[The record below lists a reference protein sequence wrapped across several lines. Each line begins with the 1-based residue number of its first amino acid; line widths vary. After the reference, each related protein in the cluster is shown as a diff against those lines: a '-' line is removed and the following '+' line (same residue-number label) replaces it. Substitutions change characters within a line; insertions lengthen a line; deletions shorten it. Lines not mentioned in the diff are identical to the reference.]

1 MSQKTSINVEPLMC
15 AIGPESRNEPR
26 GQLGDLRALDSRCLG
41 CWRLLGPGDAA
52 ASPARVMIGD
62 ARLTAREIDVLR
74 LLSLGYTHASAAS
87 RLGLSAHTVTSH
99 VKKIYAKLGVHAA
112 GAAVMRAMKLGIIE

>member
-1 MSQKTSINVEPLMC
+1 MSQKTSINVEPLTC

-26 GQLGDLRALDSRCLG
+26 GQLEDLRALDSRCLG
-41 CWRLLGPGDAA
+41 CWRLLRPGDAA

-74 LLSLGYTHASAAS
+74 LLSLGYTYASAAR
-87 RLGLSAHTVTSH
+87 RLGLS
-99 VKKIYAKLGVHAA
+99 AKLGVHAA

>member
-1 MSQKTSINVEPLMC
+1 MSQKTSINVEPLTC
-15 AIGPESRNEPR
+15 ANDPESPNEPSGPR
-26 GQLGDLRALDSRCLG
+26 ALWALDSRCLG
-41 CWRLLGPGDAA
+41 CWRLVRPGDAG

-74 LLSLGYTHASAAS
+74 LLSLGYTYASAAS

-112 GAAVMRAMKLGIIE
+112 GAAVMRAMKLGIIG

>member
-1 MSQKTSINVEPLMC
+1 MSQKTSINVEPLTC
-15 AIGPESRNEPR
+15 AMGPESRDEPS
-26 GQLGDLRALDSRCLG
+26 GQLGDLRALDS
-41 CWRLLGPGDAA
+41 GDAA

-74 LLSLGYTHASAAS
+74 LLSLGYTYASAAS

>member
-1 MSQKTSINVEPLMC
+1 MSQKTSINVDPLTC
-15 AIGPESRNEPR
+15 ANDPESPNAPSGQPR
-26 GQLGDLRALDSRCLG
+26 ALWTLDSRCLG
-41 CWRLLGPGDAA
+41 CWRLLRPGDAPV
-52 ASPARVMIGD
+52 PARVMIGD

-74 LLSLGYTHASAAS
+74 LLSLGYTYARAAR

-112 GAAVMRAMKLGIIE
+112 GAAVMRAMKLGIIG